1 MFSPRFGI
9 AKLLILT
16 LILGT
21 GAVVYYDRPSADTT
35 GACPIAAATPG
46 LNTFPSGQF
55 DKDGL
60 GTLRFDDNESLKVYR
75 VGDQA
80 TIQLSLVES
89 EPIWDAN
96 FGTALSFGDA
106 HVAGGYGEVKIEPNM
121 SGYTEIVDYSPK
133 DVPGVAITKTPWDI
147 VWKVTSPLPFNG
159 GGSPTGLMR
168 GGNRTADP
176 LTGPF
181 TVTLKFLKTSEQL
194 GANGI
199 GQGFQWL
206 PVKAS
211 VGRSGFQNFLL
222 IRDERPYALKLT
234 GPANYA
240 GSNIFDITV
249 QEVSRWTVVE
259 EMAVEN
265 GTFVGGIPLYFYPT
279 GIYPPRIH
287 RVKPDGSDKEIV
299 VKLKGKSWCGT
310 AQTRLVIPP
319 TGLGYGEAPN
329 QPTDQPVS
337 LTINPST
344 SSSST
349 ASSTP
354 TAAPAATSA
363 VLTTPSEMPTTSPSA
378 TTPFPTTASS
388 SPTVASTP
396 STTSESPAP
405 QPSAT
410 TTSPQVSVVAEP
422 DATPTTGADPN
433 PVSTTSQPS
442 SSPTSLATSIVT
454 PITPSPSSPTS
465 QSSNV
470 VTTTNPD
477 ATPLPGPTA
486 TILAS
491 ESSSIPVPAPET
503 NVSVE
508 SVTVAGKIQDLSQP
522 VTVTAGTPIQ
532 VGVIQG
538 SSAPGETVTVYVY
551 SEPKVYTVTADS
563 TGHWSLEIPTAELE
577 AGLHRIEYETPT
589 KSRVELMQFTVTQE
603 KEVLAPLAGNE
614 AAAPNDV
621 TNSLLTT
628 AAQDSSLDLLHRMP
642 LWMWIVGGLIIAFL
656 IFIFLH
662 VRRLAA
668 HNLHETDGYL
678 SER

>member
-1 MFSPRFGI
+1 MFSPRYGI
-9 AKLLILT
+9 AKLLVLA

-35 GACPIAAATPG
+35 GACPIAAGHAG

-159 GGSPTGLMR
+159 EGSPTGLMR

-181 TVTLKFLKTSEQL
+181 TVTLKFLKTSEEI

-199 GQGFQWL
+199 GQGFKWL
-206 PVKAS
+206 PVKAG

-222 IRDERPYALKLT
+222 IRDDQPYSLKLT
-234 GPANYA
+234 GPSNYT
-240 GSNIFDITV
+240 GSDIFEITV
-249 QEVSRWTVVE
+249 AEVTRWTVVDQ
-259 EMAVEN
+259 MAVEN

-287 RVKPDGSDKEIV
+287 RVKPDGSGKEIV

-319 TGLGYGEAPN
+319 AGLGYGEAPN

-337 LTINPST
+337 STMNPTTSAAPTT
-344 SSSST
+344 SSTT
-349 ASSTP
+349 AP
-354 TAAPAATSA
+354 APAATPA

-378 TTPFPTTASS
+378 TTPVPTTASS
-388 SPTVASTP
+388 SEIVTPSP
-396 STTSESPAP
+396 STTDESAAHKPAE
-405 QPSAT
+405 S

-422 DATPTTGADPN
+422 DTSPTVAADPD
-433 PVSTTSQPS
+433 PITTTNQPS
-442 SSPTSLATSIVT
+442 STPTSLATNIVT
-454 PITPSPSSPTS
+454 PITTSPSSPTT
-465 QSSNV
+465 QPSNV

-477 ATPLPGPTA
+477 ATPLPGPAA

-491 ESSSIPVPAPET
+491 ESSSIPAPAPET

-538 SSAPGETVTVYVY
+538 SAAPGETVTVYVY

-589 KSRVELMQFTVTQE
+589 KSRAELMQFTVTQE
-603 KEVLAPLAGNE
+603 KEALAPLAGNE
-614 AAAPNDV
+614 AAAPNDM

-628 AAQDSSLDLLHRMP
+628 AAQDSPLDLLHRMP
-642 LWMWIVGGLIIAFL
+642 LWMWIVGGFIIAFL